1 MISNKKIHSII
12 VTQKILENEQLAPLI
27 KETEEKNSSLADTII
42 QHKLLSEESL
52 YQAVSEGLGIPYT
65 NLQDKTVRQDVL
77 FLIPE
82 PIARTHDIIAFDQTE
97 KELLIA
103 TTDPDNIQT
112 FDFLEKHLNT
122 HLIIHLTSPSALQT
136 ALNQY
141 HSNIETAF
149 DDITKTE
156 KETNNETGDKRS
168 LQELAQDVPVIRIVN
183 TLLEYAIF
191 ENASDIHIEP
201 LEKETIVRYRIDG
214 ILRQVMSLPKQA
226 HSGICARIKI
236 LSNLKLDEHRLPQD
250 GRFKIETKEYKI
262 SFRVSTIPVYDG
274 EKIVMRL
281 LNEDN
286 QRLHLIDLGLNV
298 AQLEI
303 VQRNI
308 EKPHG
313 MILVTGP
320 TGSGKTTTLYA
331 MLNTLNKPEVNIST
345 IEDPIEY
352 RMEHINQCQT
362 NAKIGFSF
370 AAGLRALLRQDPN
383 IIMVGE
389 IRDKETAEIAV
400 TAAMTGHLLL
410 STLHTNEAAATLP
423 RLLDMGVEPFLISST
438 TNVIIAQRL
447 VRKICQHCITS
458 YNIEKDTMKQLEQ
471 RFNMPN
477 LLHAMAEH
485 GAILSDKEEF
495 SSLLFY
501 RGTGCKK
508 CHESGYRGRIGI
520 YEILEITNPIKKL
533 ILQRAP
539 TEDIRSATIEQQ
551 MLTLL
556 QDGFIK
562 AKAGVTTIEEVLRVS
577 KE

>member
-1 MISNKKIHSII
+1 MISNKKIYSILT
-12 VTQKILENEQLAPLI
+12 TQKILENAQLDPLF
-27 KETEEKNSSLADTII
+27 KEAEKNSASLTESII
-42 QHKLLSEESL
+42 NRKLLSEEAL
-52 YQAVSEGLGIPYT
+52 YQALAEGIGIPYT
-65 NLQDKTVRQDVL
+65 NLQDKTIRQDIL

-82 PIARTHDIIAFDQTE
+82 PIARTHDIIAFDQTD
-97 KELLIA
+97 KGLFIA

-122 HLIIHLTSPSALQT
+122 RLIIHLTSPSVLQT
-136 ALNQY
+136 TQNQY

-156 KETNNETGDKRS
+156 PENNEEGNKKS

-201 LEKETIVRYRIDG
+201 LEKETVVRYRIDG

-236 LSNLKLDEHRLPQD
+236 LANLKLDEHRLPQD

-286 QRLHLIDLGLNV
+286 QRLHLTDLGLNST
-298 AQLEI
+298 QFEI

-308 EKPHG
+308 QKPHG

-352 RMEHINQCQT
+352 RMEHINQSQT

-370 AAGLRALLRQDPN
+370 AAGLRALLRQDPD

-389 IRDKETAEIAV
+389 IRDRETAEIAV
-400 TAAMTGHLLL
+400 TSAMTGHLLL

-423 RLLDMGVEPFLISST
+423 RLIDMGVEPFLISST

-458 YNIEKDTMKQLEQ
+458 YNVDEETMKQLEQ
-471 RFNMPN
+471 RFNMPE
-477 LLHAMAEH
+477 LMRALAQH

-520 YEILEITNPIKKL
+520 YEILEITDPIKKL

-539 TEDIRSATIEQQ
+539 TEDVRKISIEQN

-556 QDGFIK
+556 QNGFIK